1 MNCTKEKY
9 FIQTFGCQMNVHDS
23 EVMSGLLEKMGFE
36 RASAPE
42 EADIILLNTCCVREN
57 AENRLY
63 GHLGNLK
70 PIKDQRPEVI
80 IGVCGC
86 MVQQN
91 EQQERIRDKF
101 PYIDLVFGT
110 HNLHRLTELI
120 QRIRQAGGGRIF
132 EVWDEGERAEDLP
145 ARRDNPYQAWVNII
159 YGCNNFCTYCIVPYV
174 RGREKS
180 RQPEK
185 ILAEIERLAEEG
197 VKELT
202 LLGQNVNSYGLDFP
216 DTERMDFPDLL
227 AEVNKIGGLSRIRF
241 QTSHPKDLSDKLIS
255 EMAEG
260 EKICEH
266 IHLPVQAGS
275 DKILAAMN
283 RKYTREHYLN
293 LIRKL
298 RAAIPN
304 ITITTDL
311 IVGFPGEE
319 EADFADTLSLV
330 KEVGYDG
337 AFTFAYSPRTGTR
350 ASSLPGQVEEEVKME
365 RLHRLIEVTNELAK
379 ASNLR
384 QVGKVE
390 KILVE
395 GPSEKRPEIYS
406 GRTRGN
412 KLVLFDPNTHS
423 RVKRGEELIGEEVSV
438 LIEEGLTYTLKGRV
452 TE

>member
-1 MNCTKEKY
+1 MK
-9 FIQTFGCQMNVHDS
+9 S
-23 EVMSGLLEKMGFE
+23 S
-36 RASAPE
+36 RSAPE
-42 EADIILLNTCCVREN
+42 TITASAGVYKLS
-57 AENRLY
+57 NR
-63 GHLGNLK
+63 ND
-70 PIKDQRPEVI
+70 P
-80 IGVCGC
+80 
-86 MVQQN
+86 
-91 EQQERIRDKF
+91 DKF

-110 HNLHRLTELI
+110 HNLHRLPELI
-120 QRIRQAGGGRIF
+120 QEIKQTGVGRLF
-132 EVWDEGERAEDLP
+132 EVWAEGERAEDLP

-180 RQPEK
+180 RRPEK
-185 ILAEIERLAEEG
+185 ILAEVERLAKEG
-197 VKELT
+197 VKEVT

-216 DTERMDFPDLL
+216 PAKSMDFPDLL
-227 AEVNKIGGLSRIRF
+227 AKINKIDGISRIRF
-241 QTSHPKDLSDKLIS
+241 QTSHPKDLSDKLIQ

-275 DKILAAMN
+275 DKILTAMN

-298 RAAIPN
+298 RAAIPE
-304 ITITTDL
+304 IIITTDL

-319 EADFADTLSLV
+319 EADFMDTLSLV
-330 KEVGYDG
+330 QEVRLRRRLHFRLFPGRNQ
-337 AFTFAYSPRTGTR
+337 SRL
-350 ASSLPGQVEEEVKME
+350 LPGQVEEEVKME
-365 RLHRLIEVTNELAK
+365 RYIGWIEVTNSLAK

-395 GPSEKRPEIYS
+395 GASEKRPEIYS

-412 KLVLFDPNTHS
+412 KLVLFDPTTHS
-423 RVKRGEELIGEEVSV
+423 RIKRAEDLIGKEITVY
-438 LIEEGLTYTLKGRV
+438 IKEGLTYTLKGRIV
-452 TE
+452 E